1 MSKKSYT
8 PPSLTSEKIFQ
19 ESSVRCVYRHD
30 RTVLTCKKKTGACVY
45 PPTVG
50 YCTIWPYDS

>member
-8 PPSLTSEKIFQ
+8 PPSLTSERIFQ
-19 ESSVRCVYRHD
+19 ESSKRCVYLYTG
-30 RTVLTCKKKTGACVY
+30 TVYTCKKHTACDY

-50 YCTIWPYDS
+50 YCSIWPYDS